1 MITLYIKNMV
11 CNRCILAVKQVAE
24 KLRLNLAS
32 VSMGAM
38 ELNQPANAEQ
48 EIQLRK
54 ELANLGFEVLDD
66 QKKKTIE
73 KIKVIIIEQIHGPQL
88 DRRHNLSD
96 ILSEKLHKDYSHISS
111 LFSEV
116 EGTTIEKYAIAQKI
130 EKAKELIIYA
140 ELNLSEIALALGY
153 SSVAHLS
160 NQFKKVTGLT
170 PSHFRQ
176 VGFNK
181 RKPLDTI

>member
-1 MITLYIKNMV
+1 MTTLYIKNMV
-11 CNRCILAVKQVAE
+11 CNRCVMAVKQVAE
-24 KLRLNLAS
+24 KLRLNMVS
-32 VSMGAM
+32 VSMGKL
-38 ELNQPANAEQ
+38 ELNQALIAEQ
-48 EIQLRK
+48 EEQLRK
-54 ELANLGFEVLDD
+54 ELTDLGFEVLDD

-73 KIKVIIIEQIHGPQL
+73 KIKATIIEHIHRSKL
-88 DRRHNLSD
+88 DKRHNLSD
-96 ILSEKLHKDYSHISS
+96 ILAEKLHKDYSYISS

-116 EGTTIEKYAIAQKI
+116 EGTTIEKYAIALKA
-130 EKAKELIIYA
+130 EKAKELITYA
-140 ELNLSEIALALGY
+140 ELSLSEIALELGY

-181 RKPLDTI
+181 RKPLDKV